1 MVVSDKGG
9 MMTTLESPC
18 ETVYERVDRLIS
30 SRDSRWPPLHT
41 TATHHVIAQLI
52 ARDQCLEQAI
62 REIAVELQR
71 LVTDHERLKAHH

>member
-18 ETVYERVDRLIS
+18 ETVYERVDRLIG
-30 SRDSRWPPLHT
+30 SRDRCWPPRHT
-41 TATHHVIAQLI
+41 TSTHEVIAELI
-52 ARDQCLEQAI
+52 ARDQCLEEAI

-71 LVTDHERLKAHH
+71 LATDHERLKAHH